1 MELTHRRLPTVD
13 VLELSG
19 RMMAGEAAQLRER
32 IEQLFS
38 EGRSRVLLD
47 LSKLEYI
54 SSGGLRVLVEARK
67 RAREQKA
74 SRSSPAGDVRIL
86 HLPPEIKRVFD
97 MTGVTTLFHVHDDLV
112 EAVGSF

>member
-1 MELTHRRLPTVD
+1 MEIKHRRLPTVD
-13 VLELSG
+13 VLEVSG
-19 RMMAGEAAQLRER
+19 RMMAAEAGQLRER
-32 IEQLFS
+32 IDQLFN
-38 EGRSRVLLD
+38 EGRSRLLLD

-74 SRSSPAGDVRIL
+74 SRSNRAGDVRIL
-86 HLPPEIKRVFD
+86 HLSPEVKRVFD
-97 MTGVTTLFHVHDDLV
+97 MTGVTTLFQVHDDLV